1 MSYPNQDDENNTSQ
15 EKDSQLKAQ
24 KEMMLKQVL
33 SADARLRLNN
43 VRMVKP
49 DLADLVE
56 NYILNVT
63 AQGKISGQI
72 SDDQLKQI
80 LLSAQQPKR
89 DFKFNRVWSQENII
103 KGKKARIF
111 MKAVVYREY
120 APDDDYAKILKV
132 EDIDEP
138 KPKQDEVIFT
148 NKASALN

>member
-33 SADARLRLNN
+33 SSEARLRLNN

-56 NYILNVT
+56 NYILNLSV
-63 AQGKISGQI
+63 QGKISGQI

-80 LLSAQQPKR
+80 LSSAQQPKH
-89 DFKFNRVWSQENII
+89 DFKFNRV
-103 KGKKARIF
+103 
-111 MKAVVYREY
+111 
-120 APDDDYAKILKV
+120 
-132 EDIDEP
+132 
-138 KPKQDEVIFT
+138 
-148 NKASALN
+148 